1 MVLLGVSRFS
11 RSLVF
16 KSILAVSALVHVLPG
31 TTQAR
36 AQDLLTI
43 YTLGPYIP
51 PDLLSKF
58 TEETGI
64 RIVVDMYYS
73 SQELYETLKAGTA
86 VYDIVI
92 PEDAMVKTLIDE
104 GRLLRIDAASM
115 PNFVNVQKRFV
126 DPWFDPGRHYSAP
139 YLWGTTGFVYDP
151 EQISGIVP
159 ESWEIFF
166 EPPPELKGKIV
177 ALDEKKTVYGSAA
190 FYLGIDPCTDDDAEA
205 QRILDLL
212 MSQKESLAYYANSG
226 MQQSEI
232 FSEGTVAVRQV
243 WNGVLFRLK
252 KQLPR
257 LVYVYPKEGVP
268 VWEDNFAVPSNAPRP
283 NNAKTFIN
291 WMLQPENMAA
301 ATNHITTANAI
312 EGSAASIDDE
322 LLADPNVIPPAEY
335 EDRFRTIESCS
346 PKAQALRDRVWARLW
361 PRSVVSEEW

>member
-1 MVLLGVSRFS
+1 
-11 RSLVF
+11 
-16 KSILAVSALVHVLPG
+16 
-31 TTQAR
+31 
-36 AQDLLTI
+36 
-43 YTLGPYIP
+43 
-51 PDLLSKF
+51 
-58 TEETGI
+58 
-64 RIVVDMYYS
+64 
-73 SQELYETLKAGTA
+73 
-86 VYDIVI
+86 
-92 PEDAMVKTLIDE
+92 MVKTLIDE